1 MHTPDLTTYHHEHC
15 KKHLVQFKNLKIKT
29 KNLNKKMN
37 NKANTFKLRGFRS
50 AMVNNRDIER
60 GTSDAAPIRSR
71 HRKKALC
78 FPD

>member
-1 MHTPDLTTYHHEHC
+1 
-15 KKHLVQFKNLKIKT
+15 
-29 KNLNKKMN
+29 MN

-78 FPD
+78 FQTEFLAVLGFLQ